1 MNEVSIMKLLN
12 NVTFVYSPSKVILN
26 DFSLT
31 VPAPG
36 LTWIKGKN
44 GSGKSTLLKLILGI
58 IKPATGDIPAAN
70 LDWSYIPDSSEIFL
84 QGISTRIFYEY
95 TIKLLK
101 LNQEKSW
108 SQIKR
113 FQAQLRFDNSLLDKN
128 ISTLS
133 LGQKKK
139 ALIIDSLLN
148 PSKYMVLDE
157 LFSGLDQQT
166 VLKLV
171 TIINSIPKDKLIL
184 LTAHNFKEKFN
195 SCQKNLSAII
205 FEFYVLKK
213 AK

>member
-12 NVTFVYSPSKVILN
+12 NVTFVYSPSKVIFN

-44 GSGKSTLLKLILGI
+44 DSGKSTLLKLILGI

-184 LTAHNFKEKFN
+184 LTAHNFKEK
-195 SCQKNLSAII
+195 I
-205 FEFYVLKK
+205 
-213 AK
+213 

>member
-1 MNEVSIMKLLN
+1 MSKTTCMNEVKIMKLLN
-12 NVTFVYSPSKVILN
+12 NVTFMYSPSKVIFN

-31 VPAPG
+31 VPDPG

-58 IKPATGDIPAAN
+58 MKPAAGYIPAAN
-70 LDWSYIPDSSEIFL
+70 LDWSYVPDSSEIFF
-84 QGISTRIFYEY
+84 QGISARIFYEY

-101 LNQEKSW
+101 LKQEQSW

-113 FQAQLRFDNSLLDKN
+113 FQAQLGFDNSLLDQN
-128 ISTLS
+128 IFTLS

-139 ALIIDSLLN
+139 ALIIAALLN

-157 LFSGLDQQT
+157 PFSGLDQQT

-171 TIINSIPKDKLIL
+171 TIINSLAKDKLIL
-184 LTAHNFKEKFN
+184 LTAHNFKEE
-195 SCQKNLSAII
+195 NLTVAKEII
-205 FEFYVLKK
+205 LQ
-213 AK
+213 